1 MNGPS
6 AKISAQA
13 KLNLHLRVLSRD
25 ATGYHSI
32 ETVFHRIDFADEL
45 TISVRGD
52 SRRTL
57 DVSGSDGVRAELGP
71 TESNLAY
78 RAAVSYFEV
87 ARWPS
92 GFTIELE
99 KLIPI
104 GAGLGGGSAD
114 AAAVLR
120 VFDSLAPEPLAQRE
134 LAAIAATLGADVPFL
149 VSDGVM
155 ALGWGRGEETL
166 ALPPLPQRDLLLLS
180 PDFKIATADAYHWLD
195 ADRASSGVAID
206 DEDSAFRAAAGRFNS
221 WSAVAANS
229 RNDFIGPVAA
239 RHPRLLGLFS
249 VLERTIP
256 KFCSMTG
263 SGSTLFGVFD
273 GSVDNIEFES
283 PNDAA
288 AVKTRTS
295 VEVVQPIRMG

>member
-1 MNGPS
+1 MNGPA

-25 ATGYHSI
+25 STGYHSI
-32 ETVFHRIDFADEL
+32 ETVFHRIDYADEL
-45 TISVRGD
+45 RITLSED

-57 DVSGSDGVRAELGP
+57 DVIGSDAIGRDLGP

-78 RAAVSYFEV
+78 RAAVAYCERAS
-87 ARWPS
+87 WPE

-99 KLIPI
+99 KRIPV

-120 VFDSLAPEPLAQRE
+120 VFDSLARDPIGQPE
-134 LAAIAATLGADVPFL
+134 LAAIAATLGADVLFL
-149 VSDGVM
+149 LSDDVM
-155 ALGWGRGEETL
+155 A
-166 ALPPLPQRDLLLLS
+166 
-180 PDFKIATADAYHWLD
+180 PDFKIATADAYRWLD
-195 ADRASSGVAID
+195 ADRASSTVSTSEND
-206 DEDSAFRAAAGRFNS
+206 VTPFRAAAEMFNS
-221 WSAVAANS
+221 WSAVIANS
-229 RNDFIGPVAA
+229 RNDFIDPVAG
-239 RHPRLLGLFS
+239 RHPRLLGLLT

-273 GSVDNIEFES
+273 GPAGNIEFES
-283 PNDAA
+283 AKDAT
-288 AVKTRTS
+288 AVRTRTS
-295 VEVVQPIRMG
+295 IEVVQPIRMG